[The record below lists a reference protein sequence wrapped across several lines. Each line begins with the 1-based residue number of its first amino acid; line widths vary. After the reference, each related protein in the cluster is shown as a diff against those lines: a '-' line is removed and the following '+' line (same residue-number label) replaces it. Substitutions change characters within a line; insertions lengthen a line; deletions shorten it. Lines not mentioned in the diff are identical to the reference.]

1 MATPVHQRNVI
12 NINGIEF
19 HAHSCE
25 MRVGTAKDE
34 LGLPQMGTQATKI
47 CVSVDVQDEE
57 NMPFDKIQ
65 SLFELSNIV
74 TSDKIVGMTFSFL
87 RDENPDNVIVSF
99 KLEGWISLFSVSNYM
114 TPGGG
119 ADAGAADGPGL
130 INNRLY
136 LEIEPRVNEMNYK
149 EITIGN

>member
-1 MATPVHQRNVI
+1 MASPVHQRNVI

-25 MRVGTAKDE
+25 IRVGTVKDG

-47 CVSVDVQDEE
+47 CVSVDAHDED

-99 KLEGWISLFSVSNYM
+99 KLEGWISVFSVSNYK
-114 TPGGG
+114 TPGEDPESG
-119 ADAGAADGPGL
+119 ASGAAGF

>member
-1 MATPVHQRNVI
+1 MATPVHQRSVI

-19 HAHSCE
+19 HAHACE
-25 MRVGTAKDE
+25 IRVGTAKDE

-47 CVSVDVQDEE
+47 CVSVDVSDEV

-65 SLFELSNIV
+65 GLYELSNIV

-99 KLEGWISLFSVSNYM
+99 QLEGWISLFAVSNYM
-114 TPGGG
+114 TP
-119 ADAGAADGPGL
+119 AGDPEAPDSGVGL
-130 INNRLY
+130 MNDRLY